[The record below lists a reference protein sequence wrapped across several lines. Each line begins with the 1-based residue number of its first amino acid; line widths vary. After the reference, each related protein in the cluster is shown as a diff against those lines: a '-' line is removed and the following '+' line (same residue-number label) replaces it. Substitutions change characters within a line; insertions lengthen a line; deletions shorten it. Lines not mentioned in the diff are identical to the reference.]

1 MKIIHSP
8 SGQSPLCVKLR
19 NPLPTLPFAE
29 QVATTP
35 GVPSLHSLARS
46 LDRPVTRAF
55 MAAAANRLL
64 AMRGDP
70 RRFSTDGAGHW
81 VNQQPG
87 ATFVSPDIFTGFRDQ
102 VADRVKDRWCLAY
115 TPGSGDVVVDLGA
128 GFGDE
133 ALIFSS
139 LVGPSGRVIAVEAHP
154 KTFACL
160 EETVRRSGAGNVR
173 CVPCAVSDRD
183 GSLEISDSAAHVSN
197 SVLLGGRTLPV
208 PAQTLDSLADEV
220 RIDRIDLLKINI
232 EGAEREAVKAMDRIA
247 PRTRHI
253 VIECHDFVADAGGS
267 DRFRTKAEVTAALE
281 ALGFRVKNRPDGGPH
296 FLRDLIY
303 ASRAP

>member
-1 MKIIHSP
+1 M
-8 SGQSPLCVKLR
+8 
-19 NPLPTLPFAE
+19 
-29 QVATTP
+29 
-35 GVPSLHSLARS
+35 PSLHSLARS
-46 LDRPVTRAF
+46 LDGRVTRTF

-64 AMRGDP
+64 AMRGDS
-70 RRFSTDGAGHW
+70 RRFSTDSAGRW

-102 VADRVKDRWCLAY
+102 VAARVKDRWCLAY
-115 TPGSGDVVVDLGA
+115 TPGRGAVVVDLGA

-133 ALIFSS
+133 ALIFSN

-160 EETVRRSGAGNVR
+160 EETVRRSGASNVS
-173 CVPCAVSDRD
+173 CVQCAVSDRE
-183 GSLEISDSAAHVSN
+183 GVLNISDSDAHVGN
-197 SVLLGGRTLPV
+197 SVVLDTGTVRV
-208 PAQTLDSLADEV
+208 PARSLDSLSDEL

-232 EGAEREAVKAMDRIA
+232 EGAEREVVQAMDRIA
-247 PRTRHI
+247 PRIRHI

-267 DRFRTKAEVTAALE
+267 DRFRTKAEVTAALK
-281 ALGFRVKNRPDGGPH
+281 AFGFRVKNRPDGGPH

-303 ASRAP
+303 ASREL